1 MLSIIRK
8 SFNKTNVKHINH
20 LTSIGRMET
29 ITIPKEEY
37 ENLKKRANIDE
48 ELLADLI
55 EGIED
60 IKAGRVRRVK

>member
-1 MLSIIRK
+1 
-8 SFNKTNVKHINH
+8 
-20 LTSIGRMET
+20 MET